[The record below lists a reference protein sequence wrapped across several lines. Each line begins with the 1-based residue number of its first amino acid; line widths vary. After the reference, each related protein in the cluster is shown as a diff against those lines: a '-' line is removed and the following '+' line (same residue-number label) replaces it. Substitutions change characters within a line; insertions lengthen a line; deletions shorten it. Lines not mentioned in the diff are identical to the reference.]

1 VGVVTVGILEAFLN
15 GLLVA
20 LRPENLLYAGIG
32 AVVGTLV
39 GVLPG
44 LGPAATIAILLPLT
58 FKLEPSSSLIMLAGI
73 YYGTQYGGSTTSIL
87 LNIPGEA
94 SSVVTTLDGFQMAK
108 RGRAG
113 PALAVA
119 AVGSFI
125 AGTLGVV
132 GLMFLA
138 VPLSEIAVRFGP
150 PEYVGLMVF
159 GLMLASY
166 LGTGSMLRAILMVAA
181 GLLVGTI
188 GLDPINGGERFTFGW
203 LTLQNGVG
211 LVPVAMGMFGIGEL
225 FSSIEKKSASQQ
237 VFAPGS
243 LLPSREEI
251 RRSAAPIVRGGVLGF
266 LIGILP
272 GGGALV
278 ASFLAYAVEKRISRN
293 PERFGTGAIEGVA
306 APEAANNSAVAG
318 AFIPMF
324 IFGIPSNVVMALL
337 MGALMIH
344 GIQPGPLFLKEH
356 PTIVWTV
363 IASMYI
369 GNLML
374 LLLNLPLVGL
384 FVRLLQFPYWIL
396 ASVVVLFTLIGAYT
410 LENNIDDVLLTVVF
424 GLVGYVARKLDYPL
438 APFILALLLGPMLER
453 ALRQSLIMSA
463 GYSPIIFLS
472 HPICA
477 VFLAL
482 AALLLGLSAFRRAP
496 ADEGTD

>member
-1 VGVVTVGILEAFLN
+1 LGVVKVGILEAFLN

-20 LRPENLLYAGIG
+20 IHPNNLLYAGIG

-44 LGPAATIAILLPLT
+44 LGPAATIAILLPMT
-58 FKLEPSSSLIMLAGI
+58 FKLDPSSSLIMLAGI

-87 LNIPGEA
+87 LNIPGES

-108 RGRAG
+108 QGRAG

-119 AVGSFI
+119 AIGSFI

-166 LGTGSMLRAILMVAA
+166 LGASSVLRAIIMVAL
-181 GLLVGTI
+181 GLLIGTI
-188 GLDPINGGERFTFGW
+188 GLDPITGGERFTFGW

-225 FSSIEKKSASQQ
+225 FSSTDKASTHQQ
-237 VFAPGS
+237 IFAPSGF
-243 LLPSREEI
+243 LPSREEI
-251 RRSAAPIVRGGVLGF
+251 RRSAGPIVRGGLLGF

-278 ASFLAYAVEKRISRN
+278 ASFLAYAVEKRISHN
-293 PERFGTGAIEGVA
+293 PERFGTGMIEGVA

-356 PTIVWTV
+356 PAIVWTV
-363 IASMYI
+363 IASMYV
-369 GNLML
+369 GNVML
-374 LLLNLPLVGL
+374 LVLNLPLVGL

-424 GLVGYVARKLDYPL
+424 GLVGYVARKLDFPL

-453 ALRQSLIMSA
+453 ALRQSLIMSE
-463 GYSPIIFLS
+463 GYNPIIFLT

-477 VFLAL
+477 VFLIL
-482 AALLLGLSAFRRAP
+482 AVLLVCFSTFRRP
-496 ADEGTD
+496 PTKEEAD

>member
-1 VGVVTVGILEAFLN
+1 MSVFEAFVQ
-15 GLLVA
+15 GLTVA
-20 LRPENLLYAGIG
+20 ARPENLLYAGTG
-32 AVVGTLV
+32 AMVGTLV

-58 FKLEPSSSLIMLAGI
+58 FKLDPSSALIMLAGI

-94 SSVVTTLDGFQMAK
+94 SSVVTTLDGYQMA
-108 RGRAG
+108 RQGRAG
-113 PALAVA
+113 PALAIA
-119 AVGSFI
+119 AIGSFV

-132 GLMFLA
+132 GLMLLA
-138 VPLSEIAVRFGP
+138 VPLSEIALQFGP

-159 GLMLASY
+159 GLTLASY
-166 LGTGSMLRAILMVAA
+166 LGTTSMIRAVTMVGL

-188 GLDPINGGERFTFGW
+188 GLDPISGTERFTFGW
-203 LTLQNGVG
+203 LTLQGGIG
-211 LVPVAMGMFGIGEL
+211 LIPVAMGMFGIGEL
-225 FSSIEKKSASQQ
+225 FSSLEKPESSQS
-237 VFAPGS
+237 VIAPRNI
-243 LLPSREEI
+243 LPTREDLI
-251 RRSAAPIVRGGVLGF
+251 RSSGPIVRGGLIGF

-278 ASFLAYAVEKRISRN
+278 ASFVAYAVEKRLSRH
-293 PERFGTGAIEGVA
+293 PERFGSGMIEGVA

-344 GIQPGPLFLKEH
+344 GIQPGPLFMKEH
-356 PTIVWTV
+356 SAIVWTI

-369 GNLML
+369 GNIML

-396 ASVVVLFTLIGAYT
+396 STFVVLFTLIGSYS
-410 LENNIDDVLLTVVF
+410 LENNPDDVLLTVIF
-424 GLVGYVARKLDYPL
+424 GFFGYLARKLDYPL
-438 APFILALLLGPMLER
+438 APFVLALLLGPMLER
-453 ALRQSLIMSA
+453 AMRQALIMSPE
-463 GYSPIIFLS
+463 YSPKIFFTQ
-472 HPICA
+472 PICA
-477 VFLAL
+477 VFLLLAIAL
-482 AALLLGLSAFRRAP
+482 FVVSTLRRAP
-496 ADEGTD
+496 VVDEAN